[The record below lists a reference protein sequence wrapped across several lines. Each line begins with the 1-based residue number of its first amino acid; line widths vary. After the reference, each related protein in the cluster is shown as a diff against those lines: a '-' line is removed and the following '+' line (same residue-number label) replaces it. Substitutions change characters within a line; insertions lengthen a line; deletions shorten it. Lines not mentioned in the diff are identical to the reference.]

1 MHVNMHDLNIVG
13 NFFLQEM
20 DINFLR
26 DLDLSK
32 YIPADKLA
40 AMSDL
45 EQKCCA
51 NRIRNYEML
60 KSVGM
65 LLS

>member
-1 MHVNMHDLNIVG
+1 MDPDL
-13 NFFLQEM
+13 LK
-20 DINFLR
+20 

-32 YIPADKLA
+32 YIEAEKLA

-45 EQKCCA
+45 EQRCCA

-60 KSVGM
+60 KSLGNIPLPCCYHKSY
-65 LLS
+65 LLVFV

>member
-1 MHVNMHDLNIVG
+1 
-13 NFFLQEM
+13 
-20 DINFLR
+20 
-26 DLDLSK
+26 LSK

-60 KSVGM
+60 KSLGM